1 MERFSLMEHLHH
13 QPESIK
19 KLMRC
24 SRTAFLRWLE
34 RHEGMGIYDNFDLN
48 SEDEDGFDG
57 GFFFSRKSDRPKP
70 TDEDDALR
78 NDLFLP
84 EYSTVPGLPAIE
96 GVPEEIVDIDEYYGD
111 DDDDDEI
118 ATNKKRDLPSL
129 DEFVATKRPKNGLGE
144 LMDNNIKTLDN
155 IRSVY
160 KKCNAIRN
168 NTPIGESSSASTA
181 TTAEDNHDD
190 DIDDNDDDDDDEHLL
205 IPASKSHVATFIPS
219 SSSSDFSSVEIGQEA
234 TQQMMQRTV
243 IQLLTH
249 AGFEG
254 AQGGP
259 LNVITDLMSEYFS
272 NIGKTVR
279 NYWDTHGHDMT
290 GDEILLHSL
299 HENGVDQLEDLEAYV
314 TDDVEKYGHRL
325 KDVSRRL
332 EGTYQD
338 LVLGSTEE
346 TINDETNLFED
357 DDAFTT

>member
-1 MERFSLMEHLHH
+1 MERFNLMEHLHH
-13 QPESIK
+13 QPESTK

-34 RHEGMGIYDNFDLN
+34 RHEGIGIYDNFDLN

-96 GVPEEIVDIDEYYGD
+96 GIPEEIVDIDEYYRD
-111 DDDDDEI
+111 DYDDNDEI
-118 ATNKKRDLPSL
+118 AINKKRNLPSL
-129 DEFVATKRPKNGLGE
+129 DEFVATKRPEHGLGE

-160 KKCNAIRN
+160 KKCTAIRN
-168 NTPIGESSSASTA
+168 NTPIGESNLTFTT
-181 TTAEDNHDD
+181 TTAEDNDGEEED
-190 DIDDNDDDDDDEHLL
+190 LP
-205 IPASKSHVATFIPS
+205 IPAPKSHVATPILS
-219 SSSSDFSSVEIGQEA
+219 SSSTKFSSVEISQEA

-254 AQGGP
+254 AQSGP

-272 NIGKTVR
+272 NVGKTVR
-279 NYWDTHGHDMT
+279 NYWDTHGHGMT
-290 GDEILLHSL
+290 GEEILLHSL
-299 HENGVDQLEDLEAYV
+299 HENGVDQLEDLETYV
-314 TDDVEKYGHRL
+314 ADDVEKYGHRL
-325 KDVSRRL
+325 KDVGRRL

-338 LVLGSTEE
+338 LVIGSTEE
-346 TINDETNLFED
+346 TINDEANLFED